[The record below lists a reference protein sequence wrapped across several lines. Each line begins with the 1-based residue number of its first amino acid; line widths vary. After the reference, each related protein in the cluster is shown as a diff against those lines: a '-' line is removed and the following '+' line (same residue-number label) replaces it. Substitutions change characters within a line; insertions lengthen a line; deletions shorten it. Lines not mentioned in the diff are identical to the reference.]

1 MQPEFTIR
9 EIFADEFETFGQSL
23 LGAYSQLLGFPGK
36 EEHPDYYHMLTNLRD
51 FTEIRDTNV
60 LVAVSSGN
68 SLLGGVVRIGDMAD
82 YGVEGIAT
90 EIKNA
95 TGIRFLWVDSEARG
109 LGIGKALTN
118 ACIQLARDE
127 GQAQII
133 LHTIDAMKVAW
144 RLYQGMGFE
153 RAQDLDFTKDG
164 LPISGFRLLI

>member
-1 MQPEFTIR
+1 MQTKFTIR
-9 EIFADEFETFGQSL
+9 EIFSDEFETFGQSL
-23 LGAYSQLLGFPGK
+23 LGAYSQLQDFPGR
-36 EEHPDYYHMLTNLRD
+36 EEHPDYYHMLINIRD
-51 FTEIRDTNV
+51 FTEIRETNIF
-60 LVAVSSGN
+60 VAVSSKKR
-68 SLLGGVVRIGDMAD
+68 LLGGVVRIGDMVD
-82 YGVEGIAT
+82 YGAGGVAT
-90 EIKNA
+90 EVKNA
-95 TGIRFLWVDSEARG
+95 TGIRFLWVSPEARG

-127 GQAQII
+127 GQSQVI